1 MSDENKCSCENPAEV
16 TDIDPAAGPAPR
28 VAEVEVCDEEVCEVG
43 HFLVRGDHVSLIST
57 EQARRM
63 GEKRVSVA
71 DGESAWRDRN
81 GRQIVADIPLP
92 PTYVLV
98 HDAVG
103 RLLEKCDIYVLKW
116 RSSRRQM
123 QSDMHQSDLRA
134 AENYFGPQASIRG
147 GFVEIPRGSW
157 APVTQV
163 RFIRYRRFGFRN
175 AFEHRYD
182 PPVKLLSTSRP
193 LAWRLPLP
201 DGCVIDSRGF
211 VRP

>member
-1 MSDENKCSCENPAEV
+1 MSDEEKCSCENPAAV
-16 TDIDPAAGPAPR
+16 SDIDPSAGPAPR
-28 VAEVEVCDEEVCEVG
+28 VAEVEVCDEEACEIG

-63 GEKRVSVA
+63 GEKRIAVA

-92 PTYVLV
+92 PSYVLV
-98 HDAVG
+98 HDAAG
-103 RLLEKCDIYVLKW
+103 RLLDKCDIYVLRW
-116 RSSRRQM
+116 SGSRRQM
-123 QSDMHQSDLRA
+123 ESDMHRSDLRV

-147 GFVEIPRGSW
+147 GFVDIPRGKW

-182 PPVKLLSTSRP
+182 PPVNLLSTTRP

-201 DGCVIDSRGF
+201 EGCVIDSRGF